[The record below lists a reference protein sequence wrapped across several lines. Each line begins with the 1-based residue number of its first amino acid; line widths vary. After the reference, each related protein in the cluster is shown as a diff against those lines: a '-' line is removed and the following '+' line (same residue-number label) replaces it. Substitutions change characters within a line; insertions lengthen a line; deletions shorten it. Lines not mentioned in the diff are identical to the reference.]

1 MKTKT
6 INYLGLAGAFFVIGG
21 GFSPMVHLPVIGN
34 WNYWDLHSGLASV
47 VYVVAALGIVAA
59 LTGKQGLLR
68 FVGWTELALVIL
80 TLAAVHFKVNDS
92 FSFIPFKKLAHAAAG
107 IVHYRWTGWAL
118 LALGSIV
125 MILAA
130 KKKQPIAK

>member
-1 MKTKT
+1 MKT

-21 GFSPMVHLPVIGN
+21 GLSPMVHLPVIGN

-47 VYVVAALGIVAA
+47 VYVVVTLGIIAA
-59 LTGKQGLLR
+59 ITGRQGLLK
-68 FVGWTELALVIL
+68 FVGWTELILVVL

-118 LALGSIV
+118 LFIGSAMMIV
-125 MILAA
+125 ASGKKTPTA
-130 KKKQPIAK
+130 K